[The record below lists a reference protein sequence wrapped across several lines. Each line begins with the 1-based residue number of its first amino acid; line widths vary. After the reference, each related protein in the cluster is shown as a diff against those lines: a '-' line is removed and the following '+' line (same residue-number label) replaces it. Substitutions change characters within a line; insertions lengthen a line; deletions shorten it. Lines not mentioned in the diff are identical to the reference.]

1 MTNSEARKRAQAAAS
16 QVQGAAEV
24 GADAHTHG
32 GTDAP
37 ECTTCQRRDPGECTL
52 AALLRHQFSYLMSR
66 HGAERVARAIIAAGW
81 VPPERVAEARA
92 EGVVKAIYEGG
103 LWCGECDST
112 DPDDDCCVVA
122 ERIRDVIKAGRIAE
136 RGDS

>member
-24 GADAHTHG
+24 GADVEALAQIVHE
-32 GTDAP
+32 A
-37 ECTTCQRRDPGECTL
+37 ECVAYNHEGRNARC
-52 AALLRHQFSYLMSR
+52 
-66 HGAERVARAIIAAGW
+66 EREARAIIAAGW

-92 EGVVKAIYEGG
+92 EGWDEAYSTGVADEFTSMEYDGG
-103 LWCGECDST
+103 RT
-112 DPDDDCCVVA
+112 PPARVNPY
-122 ERIRDVIKAGRIAE
+122 RIAE